1 MMKILYYKMLLL
13 LSKRELGKDYEK
25 SQSFK
30 RHKISHNII
39 QKNVM
44 VKRSIIAQKRSNCI
58 ACNVLKSILLY
69 QYLVNHILKHEIL
82 NS

>member
-1 MMKILYYKMLLL
+1 MMKVLYYKMLLL

-25 SQSFK
+25 SEFF
-30 RHKISHNII
+30 KISHNII

-58 ACNVLKSILLY
+58 ACNVLKIILLY
-69 QYLVNHILKHEIL
+69 QYLVNHILKHVIL